1 MSTFTNQL
9 FLVETTLHMFH
20 KHIKLYY
27 YALADPAR
35 PRPNWCC
42 LQPAAI
48 SSQNDND
55 LLSNIKQC
63 MYFSCNILG
72 SDLNW
77 PGSQ

>member
-27 YALADPAR
+27 YALADPSR
-35 PRPNWCC
+35 PRPYWCC
-42 LQPAAI
+42 LKPAAI

-55 LLSNIKQC
+55 LLSNIKQY
-63 MYFSCNILG
+63 MYFLCNILG
-72 SDLNW
+72 LDLNW